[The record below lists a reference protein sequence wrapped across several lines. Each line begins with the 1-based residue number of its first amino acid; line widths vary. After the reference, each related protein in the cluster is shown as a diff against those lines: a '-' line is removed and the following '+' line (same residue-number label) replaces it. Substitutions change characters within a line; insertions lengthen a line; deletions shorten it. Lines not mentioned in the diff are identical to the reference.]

1 MKYQDCRR
9 MKNNEN
15 MELIPKLR
23 FWAIPIKNW
32 DERKLQDIFIYLSTN
47 TYSRN
52 LLNNRQGIYQN
63 IHYGDI
69 LVKYDSV
76 IDAQRVE
83 IPYINEDIECTTDN
97 IIMDGDIVMADT
109 AEDEIVG
116 KTSEIF
122 NIGDKKIL
130 SGLHT
135 FWLRPLIPFAPKY
148 LGYFFNSTQ
157 YHNQL
162 LPLIQGAKVSS
173 ISKKALNNTIIVYP
187 SISEQQKIADCLS
200 FLDELIKAT
209 IQKIEVMKEY
219 KKGLMQQLFPA
230 GGKNVP
236 DLRFPEFQG
245 QATEWQRT
253 LLGAVVD
260 YENGRAHENEIN
272 EEGDFIVVNSKFIST
287 DGEVVK
293 RTNTPYCLAEKE
305 DILMVLS
312 DVPNGRAIAKCFFVD
327 QSGKYTVNQRICRLR
342 PKNVNSKLLFY
353 LINRNPYFLSFDD
366 GVKQTN
372 LKKSEVLEC
381 PLMIPSSPIEQQ
393 KIADLLSSLDDLIIA
408 TEQRIKSLEKHKKGL
423 MQQLFPN
430 IL

>member
-1 MKYQDCRR
+1 
-9 MKNNEN
+9 MKNKEKT
-15 MELIPKLR
+15 ELIPELR
-23 FWAIPIKNW
+23 FGGFPIKNW
-32 DERKLQDIFIYLSTN
+32 DEKKLQDIFIYLSTN

-69 LVKYDSV
+69 LVKYGSI
-76 IDAQRVE
+76 IDAQKEE

-97 IIMDGDIVMADT
+97 IIMDGDIVIADT

-135 FWLRPLIPFAPKY
+135 FWLRPLISFAPKY

-200 FLDELIKAT
+200 SLDELIEAT
-209 IQKIEVMKEY
+209 AQKVEALKEH
-219 KKGLMQQLFPA
+219 KKGLMQRLFPA
-230 GGKNVP
+230 EGKNVP
-236 DLRFPEFQG
+236 DLRFPEY
-245 QATEWQRT
+245 QRT
-253 LLGAVVD
+253 QVWEDAILGTVAD
-260 YENGRAHENEIN
+260 YENGKAHENEID
-272 EEGDFIVVNSKFIST
+272 EDGDFIVVNSKFIST
-287 DGEVVK
+287 DGEVIK
-293 RTNTPYCLAEKE
+293 RTNTPYCLADKE

-342 PKNVNSKLLFY
+342 SKNINSKLLFY

-381 PLMIPSSPIEQQ
+381 PLMIPSSPIKQQ
-393 KIADLLSSLDDLIIA
+393 KIADLLSSIDDLIIA
-408 TEQRIKSLEKHKKGL
+408 TGQRIKSLKEHKKGL
-423 MQQLFPN
+423 MQQLFPK
-430 IL
+430 I

>member
-1 MKYQDCRR
+1 
-9 MKNNEN
+9 MKNKEN
-15 MELIPKLR
+15 IELIPKLR
-23 FWAIPIKNW
+23 FLTFPIKNW
-32 DERKLQDIFIYLSTN
+32 DEKKLQDIFIYLSTN

-52 LLNNRQGIYQN
+52 LLNNKQGIYQN

-69 LVKYDSV
+69 LIKYGCI
-76 IDAQRVE
+76 IDAQRDE
-83 IPYINEDIECTTDN
+83 IPYINEDVKCTTDN

-135 FWLRPLIPFAPKY
+135 FWLRPLISFAPKY

-187 SISEQQKIADCLS
+187 STSEQQKIADCLS
-200 FLDELIKAT
+200 SLDDLIEATTQKVKAL
-209 IQKIEVMKEY
+209 KEH
-219 KKGLMQQLFPA
+219 KKGLMQRLFPA
-230 GGKNVP
+230 EGKNVP

-245 QATEWQRT
+245 QATEWQST

-260 YENGRAHENEIN
+260 YENGRAHENEIDD
-272 EEGDFIVVNSKFIST
+272 EGDFIVVNSKFIST

-293 RTNTPYCLAEKE
+293 RTNTPYCLADKE

-312 DVPNGRAIAKCFFVD
+312 DVPNGRAIAKCFFID
-327 QSGKYTVNQRICRLR
+327 QSGVYTVNQRIYRLR
-342 PKNVNSKLLFY
+342 SKNVNSKLLFY

-372 LKKSEVLEC
+372 LKKNEVLEC

-393 KIADLLSSLDDLIIA
+393 KIADLLSSIDDLIIA

>member
-1 MKYQDCRR
+1 M
-9 MKNNEN
+9 
-15 MELIPKLR
+15 IPKLR
-23 FWAIPIKNW
+23 FLTFPIKNW
-32 DERKLQDIFIYLSTN
+32 DEKKLQDIFIYLSTN

-52 LLNNRQGIYQN
+52 LLNNKQGIYQN

-69 LVKYDSV
+69 LIKYGCI
-76 IDAQRVE
+76 IDAQRDE
-83 IPYINEDIECTTDN
+83 IPYINEDVKCTTDN

-109 AEDEIVG
+109 AEDETVG

-135 FWLRPLIPFAPKY
+135 FLLRPLISFAPKY

-209 IQKIEVMKEY
+209 AQKVKALEKY
-219 KKGLMQQLFPA
+219 KRGLMQQLFPTE
-230 GGKNVP
+230 GKNVP

-245 QATEWQRT
+245 TEVWEDAI
-253 LLGAVVD
+253 LGTVAD
-260 YENGRAHENEIN
+260 YENGKAHENEID
-272 EEGDFIVVNSKFIST
+272 EDGDFIVVNSKFIST
-287 DGEVVK
+287 DGEVIK
-293 RTNTPYCLAEKE
+293 RTNTPYCLADKE

-327 QSGKYTVNQRICRLR
+327 ESGKYTVNQRICRLR
-342 PKNVNSKLLFY
+342 SKSINSKFLFY

-393 KIADLLSSLDDLIIA
+393 KIADLLSSIDDLIIA

-423 MQQLFPN
+423 MQQLFPK
-430 IL
+430 I

>member
-1 MKYQDCRR
+1 
-9 MKNNEN
+9 MKNKEN
-15 MELIPKLR
+15 IELIPKLR
-23 FWAIPIKNW
+23 FLTFPIKNW
-32 DERKLQDIFIYLSTN
+32 DEKKLQDIFIYLSTN

-52 LLNNRQGIYQN
+52 LLNNKQGIYQN

-69 LVKYDSV
+69 LIKYGCI
-76 IDAQRVE
+76 IDAQRDE
-83 IPYINEDIECTTDN
+83 IPYINKDVKCTTDN

-135 FWLRPLIPFAPKY
+135 FWLRPLISFAPKY

-187 SISEQQKIADCLS
+187 STSEQQKIANCLS
-200 FLDELIKAT
+200 SLDELIEAT
-209 IQKIEVMKEY
+209 AQKVRALEKH
-219 KKGLMQQLFPA
+219 KKGLMQRLFPA
-230 GGKNVP
+230 EGKNVP

-245 QATEWQRT
+245 KIEWQRT
-253 LLGAVVD
+253 ILGAVVD
-260 YENGRAHENEIN
+260 YENGRAHENEID
-272 EEGDFIVVNSKFIST
+272 EKGDFIVVNSKFIST

-293 RTNTPYCLAEKE
+293 RTNTPYCLADKE

-327 QSGKYTVNQRICRLR
+327 ESGKYTVNQRICRLR
-342 PKNVNSKLLFY
+342 SKSINSKFLFY

-393 KIADLLSSLDDLIIA
+393 KMADLLSSIDDLIIA

-423 MQQLFPN
+423 MQQLFPK
-430 IL
+430 I

>member
-1 MKYQDCRR
+1 
-9 MKNNEN
+9 MKNKEKT
-15 MELIPKLR
+15 ELIPELR
-23 FWAIPIKNW
+23 FWGFPIKNW
-32 DERKLQDIFIYLSTN
+32 DEKKLQDIFIYLSTN

-69 LVKYDSV
+69 LVKYGSI
-76 IDAQRVE
+76 IDAQKEE

-97 IIMDGDIVMADT
+97 IIMDGDIVIADT

-135 FWLRPLIPFAPKY
+135 FWLRPLISFAPKY

-200 FLDELIKAT
+200 SLDELIEAT
-209 IQKIEVMKEY
+209 TQKVEALKEH
-219 KKGLMQQLFPA
+219 KKGLMQLLFPA
-230 GGKNVP
+230 EGKNVP
-236 DLRFPEFQG
+236 DLRFPEFQ
-245 QATEWQRT
+245 RT
-253 LLGAVVD
+253 QVWEDAILGTVAD
-260 YENGRAHENEIN
+260 YENGKAHENEIN
-272 EEGDFIVVNSKFIST
+272 EDGDFIVVNSKFIST
-287 DGEVVK
+287 DREVIK
-293 RTNTPYCLAEKE
+293 RTNTPYCLADKE

-327 QSGKYTVNQRICRLR
+327 ESGKYTVNQRICRLR
-342 PKNVNSKLLFY
+342 SKSINSKFLFY

-393 KIADLLSSLDDLIIA
+393 KIADLLSSIDDLIIA

-423 MQQLFPN
+423 MQQLFPK
-430 IL
+430 I